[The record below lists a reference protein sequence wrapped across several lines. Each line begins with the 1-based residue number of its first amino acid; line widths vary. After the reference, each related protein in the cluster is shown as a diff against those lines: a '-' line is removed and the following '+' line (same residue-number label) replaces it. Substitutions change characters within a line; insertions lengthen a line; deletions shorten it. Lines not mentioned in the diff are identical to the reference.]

1 MTSFRVHFRSFSGKR
16 SLAAFATKNIEANS
30 HITTDG
36 WHGYNELAAMG
47 YDHESVVLHGE
58 TEKVEKSLPMI
69 HLVFSNLKAWLLGTH
84 HGVSAQHLPAY
95 LNEFVFRFNRRFYP
109 MTAFA
114 SVLGIATR
122 VTSPTYDE
130 FYAGEDSSALEE
142 P

>member
-1 MTSFRVHFRSFSGKR
+1 MLNG
-16 SLAAFATKNIEANS
+16 
-30 HITTDG
+30 D
-36 WHGYNELAAMG
+36 
-47 YDHESVVLHGE
+47 
-58 TEKVEKSLPMI
+58 TEKVEKSLPLI

-114 SVLGIATR
+114 SVLGIATH
-122 VTSPTYDE
+122 VTALTYDE
-130 FYAGEDSSALEE
+130 FYAGGDSPALEE